1 MVMAT
6 MAKLVLATH
15 NRDKVK
21 EIAACLEGL
30 SLELVSLD
38 AFPSIGPVDEDGETL
53 EDNALKKAREVF
65 RQTGLPSVADDTGLE
80 VYYLNNE
87 PGVFSSRYA
96 GLTASYADNC
106 RKLAERMRGVP
117 ARRRGAQFRCVIA
130 FVAQGG
136 FERCVEGVCR
146 GVIIEA
152 PKGTGGFGYDPLFLP
167 DEHTRTFA
175 ELGIEEKNK
184 ISHRG
189 RALQAVK
196 PVLREYFQSRS

>member
-1 MVMAT
+1 MAT

-21 EIAACLEGL
+21 EIAAFLEGL
-30 SLELVSLD
+30 SLDLVSLD
-38 AFPSIGPVDEDGETL
+38 AFPSIGEVEEDGETL

-87 PGVFSSRYA
+87 PGVYSSRFA

-106 RKLAERMRGVP
+106 RKLAERMKGVP
-117 ARRRGAQFRCVIA
+117 ARRRGAQFRCVVA
-130 FVAQGG
+130 FVAPGG

-152 PKGTGGFGYDPLFLP
+152 PRGTGGFGYDPLFLP
-167 DEHTRTFA
+167 DEHSRTFA
-175 ELGIEEKNK
+175 ELSIEEKNK

-196 PVLREYFQSRS
+196 PVLQQYFQSRS